1 MFHSAFKQLREYE
14 ITFSSTVNIIK
25 TLGGRVGVS
34 ETSFRGHGG
43 IARRLTF
50 RPSSMPRPNPA
61 LWEFE
66 PRAKKLLARRAF
78 LYFLIAEL
86 LPVE

>member
-1 MFHSAFKQLREYE
+1 MFHSAFKQLSEYE
-14 ITFSSTVNIIK
+14 ITFSSTVNIIE

-50 RPSSMPRPNPA
+50 RPSSMPRPNRA
-61 LWEFE
+61 LWSSNLE
-66 PRAKKLLARRAF
+66 RRSCLLD
-78 LYFLIAEL
+78 EL
-86 LPVE
+86 SSIF

>member
-1 MFHSAFKQLREYE
+1 MFHSASKQMSEYE

-25 TLGGRVGVS
+25 TLSGRVGGPKGV
-34 ETSFRGHGG
+34 FRGRGG

-50 RPSSMPRPNPA
+50 SPSSVPRPNPA
-61 LWEFE
+61 PWEFE

-86 LPVE
+86 FSVE